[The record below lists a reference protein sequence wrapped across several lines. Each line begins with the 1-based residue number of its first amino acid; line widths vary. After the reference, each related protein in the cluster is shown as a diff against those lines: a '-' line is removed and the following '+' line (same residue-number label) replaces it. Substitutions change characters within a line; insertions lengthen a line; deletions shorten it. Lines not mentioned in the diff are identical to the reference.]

1 MNFKVLFIMHLPP
14 PIHGAAMMGKY
25 LQESKLV
32 NESFDC
38 SCINLATADSL
49 SDIGKF
55 GIKKLIKFL
64 NLLKHIHYVVKGIR
78 PDLVYITPNA
88 GGGAFYKDF
97 IIVEMLKGMGCK
109 VVAHYHNK
117 GVAKKQNRWP
127 DNWLYKCFFKDLK
140 VILLAEALYKD
151 IEKYVKREDVFICPN
166 GIPDEQMLVSHQEKT
181 REKNH
186 FLFLS
191 NLLREKGIIT
201 LLEAC
206 ENLARKGYTF
216 VCDVV
221 GGETSDFDAQTFQE
235 ETDKRNLRETVIYHG
250 KKYGKEKAE
259 FYARA
264 NAFIFP
270 TYNDCFPLV
279 LLEAM
284 QHELA
289 CIASNEGGIPN
300 IIDEGVTGYIIPSKD
315 AKALADKMEYLLTHP
330 QKCREMGKAGYEK
343 YRQEFTLERFEQ
355 RMTEILSTL
364 LG

>member
-1 MNFKVLFIMHLPP
+1 MKSKVLFIMHLPP

-38 SCINLATADSL
+38 FCINLATADSL

-55 GIKKLIKFL
+55 GIRKLIKFL
-64 NLLKHIHYVVKGIR
+64 KLLKHIHHVVKGIR

-88 GGGAFYKDF
+88 SGGAFFKDF
-97 IIVEMLKGMGCK
+97 IVVQMLKGMGCK

-140 VILLAEALYKD
+140 VILLADALYKD

-166 GIPDEQMLVSHQEKT
+166 GIPDEHILVSHQERPRK
-181 REKNH
+181 ENH

-191 NLLREKGIIT
+191 NLLKEKGIIT

-206 ENLARKGYTF
+206 ENLAQKGYTF

-221 GGETSDFDAQTFQE
+221 GGETNDFDTQSFQE
-235 ETDKRNLRETVIYHG
+235 EIDKRNLQGIVIYHG

-270 TYNDCFPLV
+270 TYNECFPLV

-289 CIASNEGGIPN
+289 CMASNEGGIPN
-300 IIDEGVTGYIIPSKD
+300 IIDEGITGFITPPKD
-315 AKALADKMEYLLTHP
+315 TRMLADKMEYLLTHP
-330 QKCREMGKAGYEK
+330 QECREMGKAGYEK